1 VSTGAGN
8 TGDARG
14 TGDARRTGDAKDTRG
29 AGPGPGPED
38 TEHAQRAH
46 ATVPP
51 HPHLFD
57 PLAALRAPGDPACDV
72 YLAGTVFLD
81 IIFTGLDSAPVRG
94 TESWARGMGSSP
106 GGVAN
111 MATALARLGLRTS
124 LAAAFGD
131 DMYGDYC
138 REALDKGEGIDLTL
152 SHTVPGWHSPVTVS
166 MAYEGERT
174 MVSHGHEAPP
184 RETPPLTFP
193 YGAGS
198 AGSADVVDGTDSRDP
213 TDAPDG
219 AIGGDGTARPGTAK
233 ANVPLDPEAPGCPP
247 PARACVT
254 SLAPG
259 ESQDWIGVA
268 ARRGSRVFADVGW
281 DGTGRWDLAALPDLE
296 HCEAFLPNAEEA
308 MRYTRTDCP
317 RTAAHALAEK
327 VPLAVVTLG
336 AQGSF
341 AVDGRTGESAEA
353 PGIPVDALDTTGA
366 GDVFVAGFVM
376 GSLAGWPLADRL
388 AFAGLTAALSVQ
400 EFGGSLSAP
409 GWPEIA
415 AWWRHVRTA
424 APGTRPR
431 PADRT
436 DPGPVPSTAHE
447 APAPPCH
454 PDNPYARTYAFLDA
468 VLTGCPGPGPRRRAL
483 PTLGFGR
490 GTGPA

>member
-1 VSTGAGN
+1 MVSEESRVSTGAGDK
-8 TGDARG
+8 GDKGDKNAGRPG
-14 TGDARRTGDAKDTRG
+14 TEPGN
-29 AGPGPGPED
+29 GPGQPGHGGRTD
-38 TEHAQRAH
+38 SGSGLAH
-46 ATVPP
+46 GTVPQHP
-51 HPHLFD
+51 HPFD

-174 MVSHGHEAPP
+174 MISHGHEAPP
-184 RETPPLTFP
+184 RETATSPAAFAGGPLSLGWGDKP
-193 YGAGS
+193 GG
-198 AGSADVVDGTDSRDP
+198 GGKGK
-213 TDAPDG
+213 AP
-219 AIGGDGTARPGTAK
+219 I
-233 ANVPLDPEAPGCPP
+233 DPEAPGCPP
-247 PARACVT
+247 RARACVT
-254 SLAPG
+254 SLEPG
-259 ESQDWIGVA
+259 EGQEWTATA
-268 ARRGSRVFADVGW
+268 ARSGSRIFADVGW
-281 DGTGRWDLAALPDLE
+281 DGTGRWDLGALPDLE

-317 RTAAHALAEK
+317 RAAARALSER

-336 AQGSF
+336 AQGSC
-341 AVDGRTGESAEA
+341 AVDGRTGETAEV

-376 GSLAGWPLADRL
+376 GSLADWPLADRL

-409 GWPEIA
+409 GWAEIA
-415 AWWRHVRTA
+415 AWWGRVRSAEPQTGA
-424 APGTRPR
+424 ESDPLTGPHSAPHTGGQSGTRPV
-431 PADRT
+431 A
-436 DPGPVPSTAHE
+436 VP
-447 APAPPCH
+447 
-454 PDNPYARTYAFLDA
+454 YKGTYAFLDA
-468 VLTGCPGPGPRRRAL
+468 VLTGSPGPAHRRRAL
-483 PTLGFGR
+483 PTIGFGR
-490 GTGPA
+490 TTPDT